1 MLQRNANWLLLLQLA
16 SHMQLVQRLLSDS
29 SNRQGLDI
37 FEVAEGLRKLGHAVT
52 IRSALGG
59 GGGNE
64 CLRNLR
70 HRFLTC
76 CGQGMLLCA
85 DFAPSL
91 QTSSTLC
98 TDAYAILVLDYRY
111 HNFCG

>member
-1 MLQRNANWLLLLQLA
+1 MLLCDIELALLLQLA

-29 SNRQGLDI
+29 GGRQGLDI

-59 GGGNE
+59 GGNE

-76 CGQGMLLCA
+76 RAQGTLLMRHVAASHSVMVKYNCKLLSVCA
-85 DFAPSL
+85 L
-91 QTSSTLC
+91 EVWSTW
-98 TDAYAILVLDYRY
+98 
-111 HNFCG
+111 